1 MKRFNWVAKSILVVF
16 LIISLSACQQH
27 DIGNNSSVSSQV
39 EQTEE
44 SSSVVSDE
52 KATENAEEEKL
63 TEVQL
68 LDKELRERLLEIYS
82 NADTVNTIAEYSDKM
97 EALIEKYNGLMRSF
111 VPESGPKDSVYE
123 HFQDDIPSAFEE
135 NCKAWEEY
143 SKVALSTREQFLEGI
158 YMNGSTMPIAYA
170 RYEYDLYHARAE
182 ELYEL
187 CYRLHLI

>member
-1 MKRFNWVAKSILVVF
+1 MKRFNWAAKSILVVF

-27 DIGNNSSVSSQV
+27 DIDDNSSVSSQL

-52 KATENAEEEKL
+52 KATESTEEKL

-68 LDKELRERLLEIYS
+68 LDKELREHLLEIYS

-97 EALIEKYNGLMRSF
+97 EALIEKYNGLMRSY
-111 VPESGPKDSVYE
+111 VPELGPEGSTFKYIR
-123 HFQDDIPSAFEE
+123 QTIPPTFEAH
-135 NCKAWEEY
+135 CKAWEEY
-143 SKVALSTREQFLEGI
+143 AEVALSSEKTILDAI
-158 YMNGSTMPIAYA
+158 YTTGTGASIIYA
-170 RYEYDLYHARAE
+170 WYEYDLYYARAE

-187 CYRLHLI
+187 CSRLYLL